1 MTQSITLNNHIVGK
15 GAPCY
20 LIAEV
25 GTTCMGDVALA
36 KQLVSAAAEAKMDAV
51 KFQVIDPYQ
60 DVQSDAQYRVVW
72 DGEER
77 MVNMREMFERLHM
90 EPEQWREVI
99 DHCDACG
106 ITFLATC
113 DYIEGIKMLETLDI
127 CAHKIGAWD
136 TTYKDLIEAIG
147 ATGKPM
153 IVDLGPTTQGEM
165 DELIAWYMGA
175 GGSVMIP
182 LHDYHTNVPSQMNMH
197 AVTHLLETLPGPVGY
212 SSPNTESSLDYV
224 ALALGAQVIEKRL
237 IASRSDQVLHAHES
251 MEPAELT
258 AWAKSIRDAEA
269 AMGRK
274 EIIPTDTD
282 LIGAQKYYRSAVA
295 ARDIAKGAT
304 LSEDDIAYKRP
315 GTGIAPKDAAAL
327 IGKVATTD
335 IALDTLLSLQDV
347 M

>member
-1 MTQSITLNNHIVGK
+1 MTHSISLNNRTVGE

-25 GTTCMGDVALA
+25 GTTCMGEVERA
-36 KQLVSAAAEAKMDAV
+36 KQLVNAAADAKMDAV

-72 DGEER
+72 DGEVR

-90 EPEQWREVI
+90 EPQAWREVI
-99 DHCDACG
+99 DHCNACG

-113 DYIEGIKMLETLDI
+113 DYIDGIKMLESLDI

-153 IVDLGPTTQGEM
+153 IVDLGPTTQAEL
-165 DELIAWYMGA
+165 DELNDWYMGA
-175 GGSVMIP
+175 GGSVLIP
-182 LHDYHTNVPSQMNMH
+182 LHDYHTSVASQMNMH

-224 ALALGAQVIEKRL
+224 ALALGVHVIEKRL

-258 AWAKSIRDAEA
+258 EWAKSIRAAES

-274 EIIPTDTD
+274 AIIPTDTD
-282 LIGAQKYYRSAVA
+282 LEGAQKYYRSAVA
-295 ARDIAKGAT
+295 ARDIAKGET
-304 LSEDDIAYKRP
+304 LTEADIAYKRP
-315 GTGIAPKDAAAL
+315 GTGMAPKDAPAL
-327 IGKVATTD
+327 IGKAAAND
-335 IALDTLLSLQDV
+335 IAQDTLLSLQDV